1 MVKQIFIGLSLAAA
15 IAGTVEAAPEILAKA
30 DPATVLVIGDS
41 QAQGVAGALQRLYLR
56 SREFHVLDRSKI
68 GTGLNAKLTYDWNAA
83 VEDLVKTEHAD
94 VAVVMFGTNDRPAI
108 RIGGAI
114 DNTRE
119 QAFAKIYAVRVGNI
133 VKTLRQAHI
142 PVIWLGDPI
151 VKDTDYADDMKLLNG
166 IMEPAATAEGA
177 QFLPLWTLSADES
190 GAYAAYG
197 KALDGQTKRLR
208 ADDGVHFTPTGYDL
222 IAARLQPILKTAI
235 ADAATEQP
243 AEADQPS
250 AAPSAASALIQ

>member
-1 MVKQIFIGLSLAAA
+1 M
-15 IAGTVEAAPEILAKA
+15 AAPEIRAKA
-30 DPATVLVIGDS
+30 DPAAVLVIGDS

-68 GTGLNAKLTYDWNAA
+68 GTGLNAKLTYDWNAS

-108 RIGGAI
+108 RTGGAI
-114 DNTRE
+114 DPTRE
-119 QAFAKIYAVRVGNI
+119 QAFAKTYAIRVGNI

-151 VKDTDYADDMKLLNG
+151 VKDADYADDMKLLNG

-177 QFLPLWTLSADES
+177 QFLPLWALSADET

-222 IAARLQPILKTAI
+222 IAARLQPMLKAAI
-235 ADAATEQP
+235 AAATTDQP
-243 AEADQPS
+243 AEADQTSTP
-250 AAPSAASALIQ
+250 PSAASALIQ